1 MFTVKIGKISQKFNV
16 WEDAKAF
23 AEKESWLQAK
33 PARIFNQSGDMAFIQ
48 VP

>member
-1 MFTVKIGKISQKFNV
+1 MFTVKIGKTTAKFDI
-16 WEDAKAF
+16 WEEAKAF

-33 PARIFNQSGDMAFIQ
+33 PARVFNRAGDMAFIQ

>member
-1 MFTVKIGKISQKFNV
+1 MFTVKIGKMSVKFAI
-16 WEDAKAF
+16 WEDARAF

-33 PARIFNQSGDMAFIQ
+33 PARIYSKEGMAYVE

>member
-1 MFTVKIGKISQKFNV
+1 MFTVKIGKMSVKFAI

-33 PARIFNQSGDMAFIQ
+33 PARIFNQRGDMAFIQ

>member
-1 MFTVKIGKISQKFNV
+1 MFTVKIGKTTQKFNV

-33 PARIFNQSGDMAFIQ
+33 PARIFNQAGDMAFVQ

>member
-1 MFTVKIGKISQKFNV
+1 MFTVKIGKSTQKFDT
-16 WEDAKAF
+16 WEAARTY

-33 PARIFNQSGDMAFIQ
+33 PARIYSNQGMAYVE

>member
-1 MFTVKIGKISQKFNV
+1 MFTVKIGKIARKFNV

-33 PARIFNQSGDMAFIQ
+33 PARIFNQAGDMAFVQ

>member
-1 MFTVKIGKISQKFNV
+1 MFTVKIGNIARKFNI
-16 WEDAKAF
+16 WEEAKAF

-33 PARIFNQSGDMAFIQ
+33 PARIFNQRGDMAFVQ